1 MIDQLKNA
9 LKTKELILEQTEEEK
24 KDVAKT
30 TRLPLENRIKQLER
44 RLEVKDREVQVG
56 HMFRILFIFGMEQR

>member
-44 RLEVKDREVQVG
+44 QLEVKDREVQVG